1 MGALS
6 IGPLVLSLDR
16 AYAGLGFLVLLGG
29 AEVLARRGRPD
40 LAAWA
45 WYAALAAF
53 VGARLG
59 FVLANLDFY
68 RSTPGAVVAIWQG
81 GFAPWWGVAAAALVS
96 LGFAWRSPAL
106 RPSMAALGVAAI
118 VAWWLPANLL
128 TPAAGAT
135 GLSLPALTLA
145 SLDGPETRLDRLGSG
160 SIVNVWATW
169 CPPCRR
175 ELPVLF
181 AAAEQHPDVAVLL
194 VNQRESAALVRGYL
208 DGAGFPSTGVLLDPD
223 GVVGAALRVAG
234 LPTTFAFDASGTL
247 VDVHVGEISAPALAA
262 MIARVR

>member
-16 AYAGLGFLVLLGG
+16 AYAGVGFLVLLAG
-29 AEVLARRGRPD
+29 AEFLARRGRPD
-40 LAAWA
+40 LATWG

-68 RSTPGAVVAIWQG
+68 RTTPGAVVAIWQG

-96 LGFAWRSPAL
+96 AWFAL
-106 RPSMAALGVAAI
+106 RFPPLRRSMAGLGLAALA
-118 VAWWLPANLL
+118 AWWLPSSLL
-128 TPAAGAT
+128 TPATGAAGLAM
-135 GLSLPALTLA
+135 PALTLA
-145 SLDGPETRLDRLGSG
+145 SLDGPETRLDRLSSG
-160 SIVNVWATW
+160 AIVNVWATW

-181 AAAEQHPDVAVLL
+181 EAAERHPDVAVLL
-194 VNQRESAALVRGYL
+194 VNHRERAALVRGYL
-208 DGAGFPSTGVLLDPD
+208 QGAGFPSAGVLLDPD
-223 GVVGAALRVAG
+223 GAVGAALRVAG
-234 LPTTFAFDASGTL
+234 LPTTFAFDASGAL

-262 MIARVR
+262 LIARVR